1 MQRKLVEKN
10 FDAISGKV
18 FFQHSYF
25 IFITTLVISN
35 KISFIDSSVYN
46 FLISFKNDSLTNFF
60 RFITKFSN
68 VAFLVIFVL
77 IVLLILR
84 NKDAVFVIFN
94 LIFLRLLNYVIK
106 IIIKR
111 DRPNILR
118 LIKIGEYSFPSG
130 HAMISM
136 GVYGYLIYLIY
147 KKIKNPYI
155 KYLGI
160 IILSLLIILIG
171 ISRIYLGV
179 HYFSDVV
186 AGYTLSLIYLIIFI
200 RVRRKYNV

>member
-1 MQRKLVEKN
+1 MQKKN
-10 FDAISGKV
+10 ILLICLIIF
-18 FFQHSYF
+18 F
-25 IFITTLVISN
+25 IFITTLVIFN
-35 KISFIDSSVYN
+35 KINFIDSSVYN

-106 IIIKR
+106 VIIRR

>member
-1 MQRKLVEKN
+1 MKN
-10 FDAISGKV
+10 KNILLISLII
-18 FFQHSYF
+18 FF

-35 KISFIDSSVYN
+35 KISFIDSNVYN

-60 RFITKFSN
+60 RFVTKFSN

>member
-1 MQRKLVEKN
+1 MQKKN
-10 FDAISGKV
+10 ILLICLIIF
-18 FFQHSYF
+18 F
-25 IFITTLVISN
+25 IFITTLVIFN

>member
-1 MQRKLVEKN
+1 MQKKN
-10 FDAISGKV
+10 ILLICLIIF
-18 FFQHSYF
+18 F

-106 IIIKR
+106 VIIRR

>member
-1 MQRKLVEKN
+1 MKN
-10 FDAISGKV
+10 KNILLISLII
-18 FFQHSYF
+18 FF
-25 IFITTLVISN
+25 IFITTLVIYN
-35 KISFIDSSVYN
+35 KISFIDSNVYN

-60 RFITKFSN
+60 RFVTKFSN

-94 LIFLRLLNYVIK
+94 LIFLRLLNYAIK

>member
-1 MQRKLVEKN
+1 MQKKN
-10 FDAISGKV
+10 ILLICLIIF
-18 FFQHSYF
+18 F
-25 IFITTLVISN
+25 IFITTLVIFN
-35 KISFIDSSVYN
+35 KINFIDSSVYN

-60 RFITKFSN
+60 RFVTKFSN

-106 IIIKR
+106 VIIKR

-147 KKIKNPYI
+147 KKINNLYI

>member
-1 MQRKLVEKN
+1 
-10 FDAISGKV
+10 
-18 FFQHSYF
+18 
-25 IFITTLVISN
+25 
-35 KISFIDSSVYN
+35 
-46 FLISFKNDSLTNFF
+46 
-60 RFITKFSN
+60 
-68 VAFLVIFVL
+68 
-77 IVLLILR
+77 
-84 NKDAVFVIFN
+84 
-94 LIFLRLLNYVIK
+94 
-106 IIIKR
+106 
-111 DRPNILR
+111 
-118 LIKIGEYSFPSG
+118 
-130 HAMISM
+130 M

>member
-1 MQRKLVEKN
+1 MQKKN
-10 FDAISGKV
+10 ILLISLII
-18 FFQHSYF
+18 FF

-147 KKIKNPYI
+147 KKVKNPYI

-200 RVRRKYNV
+200 RVRRKYNI

>member
-1 MQRKLVEKN
+1 MKN
-10 FDAISGKV
+10 KNILLISLII
-18 FFQHSYF
+18 FF

-147 KKIKNPYI
+147 KKVKNPYI

>member
-1 MQRKLVEKN
+1 MKN
-10 FDAISGKV
+10 KNILLISLII
-18 FFQHSYF
+18 FF

-106 IIIKR
+106 VIIKR

>member
-1 MQRKLVEKN
+1 MKN
-10 FDAISGKV
+10 KNILLISLII
-18 FFQHSYF
+18 FF

-147 KKIKNPYI
+147 KKVKNPYI

-200 RVRRKYNV
+200 RVRRKYNI

>member
-1 MQRKLVEKN
+1 MKKKN
-10 FDAISGKV
+10 ILLIGLILF
-18 FFQHSYF
+18 F

-35 KISFIDSSVYN
+35 KISFIDRSIYN
-46 FLISFKNDSLTNFF
+46 FVISFKTDSLTNIF

-68 VAFLVIFVL
+68 VTFLVIFVL
-77 IVLLILR
+77 IILLILR

-106 IIIKR
+106 IIIRR

-147 KKIKNPYI
+147 KKVKNTYI

-200 RVRRKYNV
+200 RIRRKYNV

>member
-1 MQRKLVEKN
+1 MQKKN
-10 FDAISGKV
+10 ILLICLIIF
-18 FFQHSYF
+18 F
-25 IFITTLVISN
+25 IFITTLVIFN
-35 KISFIDSSVYN
+35 KINFIDSSVYN

-160 IILSLLIILIG
+160 IILSLLIILIC

>member
-1 MQRKLVEKN
+1 MQKKN
-10 FDAISGKV
+10 ILLICLIIF
-18 FFQHSYF
+18 F
-25 IFITTLVISN
+25 IFITTLVIFN
-35 KISFIDSSVYN
+35 KINFIDSSVYN

-147 KKIKNPYI
+147 KKINNLYI

>member
-1 MQRKLVEKN
+1 MQKKN
-10 FDAISGKV
+10 ILLICLIIF
-18 FFQHSYF
+18 F
-25 IFITTLVISN
+25 IFITTLVIFN
-35 KISFIDSSVYN
+35 KINFIDSSVYN

-147 KKIKNPYI
+147 KKVKNTYI

>member
-1 MQRKLVEKN
+1 MKN
-10 FDAISGKV
+10 KNILLISLII
-18 FFQHSYF
+18 FF

-60 RFITKFSN
+60 RFVTKFSN

-94 LIFLRLLNYVIK
+94 LIFIRLLNYVIK

-147 KKIKNPYI
+147 KKINNLYI

>member
-1 MQRKLVEKN
+1 MQKKN
-10 FDAISGKV
+10 ILLICLIIF
-18 FFQHSYF
+18 F
-25 IFITTLVISN
+25 IFITTLVIFN
-35 KISFIDSSVYN
+35 KINFIDSSVYN

>member
-1 MQRKLVEKN
+1 MQKKN
-10 FDAISGKV
+10 ILLICLIIF
-18 FFQHSYF
+18 F
-25 IFITTLVISN
+25 IFITTLVIFN
-35 KISFIDSSVYN
+35 KINFIDSSVYN

-60 RFITKFSN
+60 RFVTKFSN